1 MSNKTKGAKFAL
13 SIMTI
18 AVLCAACVSTPKA
31 QSTTAASN
39 DLTIEEGKAFAAWK
53 GEWVS
58 VSSIKADP
66 ALEDSYKMAADSMPY
81 YTVDGVKAAV
91 AESYGSPVLKAKFD
105 GTNTAILTVKTK
117 EGKEVE
123 MACEYKY
130 MGKVPMPN
138 NNDYVWETFEAVKDS
153 RELRNAKY
161 FIALAPR
168 TQESGITYWQGR
180 FSGYSINWLVNG
192 ETGFPTYLP
201 ATTAQADMITY
212 FKGCINEQA
221 KTLPKAPF
229 ASYAAHNK
237 WVNRPFVYDDTS
249 KEVAD
254 VYDKL
259 IKEFA
264 GKNPTGGDFTK
275 ADIITE
281 MKKGDDSTNDFS
293 HMEFITTDGKNEL
306 VIYQG
311 DKEIVHAS
319 YKRVAASASRP
330 YITMMADKNVGKFSL
345 ISFVVVHG
353 APNYHFHL
361 WYGANE
367 EELSQLKGTPTCYK
381 VDVAKNL
388 RADYIEK
395 GCRKVLQA
403 LTEKK

>member
-13 SIMTI
+13 SIMTV
-18 AVLCAACVSTPKA
+18 AVLCAACVSTPKKTDA
-31 QSTTAASN
+31 
-39 DLTIEEGKAFAAWK
+39 LTIEEGKAFAAWK

-58 VSSIKADP
+58 VSSVKTDP
-66 ALEDSYKMAADSMPY
+66 ALEDAYKMAADGMPY
-81 YTVDGVKAAV
+81 YTVEGVKAAV

-105 GTNTAILTVKTK
+105 GTNTAILTVKNK

-123 MACEYKY
+123 VACEYKY
-130 MGKVPMPN
+130 MGKVPMPDN
-138 NNDYVWETFEAVKDS
+138 KDYVWETFEAVKDS

-161 FIALAPR
+161 FIMLAPR
-168 TQESGITYWQGR
+168 MQDGITYWQGR

-201 ATTAQADMITY
+201 TETAKADMVNY
-212 FKGCINEQA
+212 FKGCINAQS
-221 KTLPKAPF
+221 KTLPQAPF
-229 ASYAAHNK
+229 ASYAVHNK
-237 WVNRPFVYDDTS
+237 WVNSPFVYDDTS
-249 KEVAD
+249 KEVTE
-254 VYDKL
+254 VYEKL

-264 GKNPTGGDFTK
+264 GKNPKGGDFTK
-275 ADIITE
+275 AEIIAE
-281 MKKGDDSTNDFS
+281 MKKGNDSAKDFS
-293 HMEFITTDGKNEL
+293 HCEFITADGKNEL
-306 VIYQG
+306 VMYQG
-311 DKEIVHAS
+311 DKEISRAS
-319 YKRVAASASRP
+319 YKRIAASASKP
-330 YITMMADKNVGKFSL
+330 YMTMIADKNVGKFSL

-353 APNYHFHL
+353 GPNYHFHL

-395 GCRKVLQA
+395 SCRRALQA